1 VAALT
6 WVALG
11 MTSGF
16 ANAAPA
22 SHQSSGQAAISGNG
36 DGSGNGG
43 TGNGKGNGNGKH
55 EDPGAGTPPS
65 DSTPP
70 AGGTTGGSDHST
82 GTSGTSGDPSQPQ
95 PPSNADHNPGGANN
109 GGDCGSYCSTRD
121 GSPSHNGNGKGKAT
135 GKPCAGCVGK
145 ADNKNPPGQ
154 FKDGSDHNNGYECDG
169 NHGVGRSNPAH
180 TGCTSTPPPTCQ
192 QQGNCPPP
200 PTCEQQGN
208 CPPPPTCEQQGNCPP
223 PPTCEQQGNC
233 PPPNCVP
240 TKANN
245 FCSSVQGNHHT
256 KKPPTVLGEKV
267 VWTPNVLPFTG
278 TANLGWLIGSGT
290 VALGLG
296 TGLVLTA
303 GRRSRRRQAA

>member
-154 FKDGSDHNNGYECDG
+154 AADGSDHNAGYECDT
-169 NHGVGRSNPAH
+169 NHGVGKTNPAH
-180 TGCTSTPPPTCQ
+180 TGCAQPAIVVPPPEVIGTTETPPVTPIT
-192 QQGNCPPP
+192 
-200 PTCEQQGN
+200 E
-208 CPPPPTCEQQGNCPP
+208 
-223 PPTCEQQGNC
+223 
-233 PPPNCVP
+233 
-240 TKANN
+240 
-245 FCSSVQGNHHT
+245 
-256 KKPPTVLGEKV
+256 VLGLQLTRGV
-267 VWTPNVLPFTG
+267 SALALTGGDFTG
-278 TANLGWLIGSGT
+278 MIDIAVLL
-290 VALGLG
+290 
-296 TGLVLTA
+296 LVLGA
-303 GRRSRRRQAA
+303 VMIGLSRRQPASVGPTS